1 MVVSKHVCKFFHILP
16 IKVCVSTPGIWE
28 VHVCSDLLSSAELT
42 VWSEKAMW
50 FLP

>member
-16 IKVCVSTPGIWE
+16 MKSMSPLLESGRC
-28 VHVCSDLLSSAELT
+28 HVCSDLLSSAELT